1 MDHTNVCL
9 STFLTCCRWN
19 LCALN
24 FRILKGLLDAAITG
38 WNRRDKKIAGQPM
51 LCLDPKSFP
60 FEGGKKMYVPIYEQS
75 AYKYLLYIDGHCAAC
90 RYAFMMRLGSVILKV
105 TSYVSSCC

>member
-1 MDHTNVCL
+1 MRPISPNAIAVTTDFT
-9 STFLTCCRWN
+9 T
-19 LCALN
+19 
-24 FRILKGLLDAAITG
+24 GLLDAAITG

-51 LCLDPKSFP
+51 LCLDPRAFP

-105 TSYVSSCC
+105 RKPFRHRAM